1 MNSIKV
7 THNAWRKMRDII
19 FKSRHNIGFI
29 YSASSGGC
37 NGFNFELNPIQ
48 PKEYEKIVEQKFHSV
63 LTDKDN
69 SDRTATLTKLYI
81 DPMSEMILLGTT
93 IDYIEEDYSKGQ
105 FESKFVF
112 AINKDLMTS
121 CGCGISFG
129 HKLIKE

>member
-105 FESKFVF
+105 FESKFNF
-112 AINKDLMTS
+112 IIDKELMTS
-121 CGCGISFG
+121 CGCGISFSP
-129 HKLIKE
+129 KIS